1 MIISN
6 IMSLKKEKK
15 KVLEGLEAS
24 EVEVYVEN
32 LTRNLYL
39 SFVDSDV
46 ESMKKYSNQISEVSE
61 ILQRKYNLDDF
72 IVSTDKKIANQYLV
86 YYKTKLE
93 LIILVGFVKDLLKC
107 YSDLHE
113 DYILLYDL
121 IQLQKKF
128 FLELAIHRDV
138 DVVERLFSEGNNT
151 NLQFNKIV
159 NDLKC
164 KVTFELSD
172 LKKELLI
179 FDDVSIGSIIEN
191 YEKASSDIENHD
203 VLKDTGIL
211 EEILL
216 TNQFLESVSN
226 IVSESK
232 GLLNEIEDFIQE
244 LK

>member
-1 MIISN
+1 
-6 IMSLKKEKK
+6 MSLKKEKK

-32 LTRNLYL
+32 ITKNLYL

-46 ESMKKYSNQISEVSE
+46 ESMKKYSNQISEVCE
-61 ILQRKYNLDDF
+61 ILGRKYNLDDF

-86 YYKTKLE
+86 YYKTKLD

-113 DYILLYDL
+113 DYILLHDL

-128 FLELAIHRDV
+128 YLELAIHRDV

-159 NDLKC
+159 KDLKC

-203 VLKDTGIL
+203 VLKDTRIL
-211 EEILL
+211 EEIQL

-232 GLLNEIEDFIQE
+232 ELLKEIDNFIQE